1 MTMPPA
7 VSARGRPAASSNH
20 VDGEDGGRV
29 EEEDAAD
36 GRGGVKFGTAIA
48 FDDAYGGDESGFVSS
63 LPTLDEERRL
73 LDEDDIRSRE
83 RMELEDEG
91 RLTASHPSS
100 RMQAENGSK
109 QGGED
114 GGADPFQGATGGTG
128 LVNTRIAD
136 RESEYHK
143 RRLARPVREDG
154 MSFKDAMQH
163 ATLDRER
170 HELVQEARKE
180 FLDDDGNL
188 KPEAVED
195 SSDAKPARR
204 RRRRWDDSSAGTD
217 PATTP
222 ALEPKKE
229 DPSIVVTD

>member
-1 MTMPPA
+1 MTM
-7 VSARGRPAASSNH
+7 G
-20 VDGEDGGRV
+20 
-29 EEEDAAD
+29 
-36 GRGGVKFGTAIA
+36 
-48 FDDAYGGDESGFVSS
+48 S
-63 LPTLDEERRL
+63 LFAHNKQRL
-73 LDEDDIRSRE
+73 LSSVI
-83 RMELEDEG
+83 LL
-91 RLTASHPSS
+91 LT
-100 RMQAENGSK
+100 

-114 GGADPFQGATGGTG
+114 AVDGGGADPFQDAMGGTG
-128 LVNTRIAD
+128 IVNTRIAD

-188 KPEAVED
+188 KPEAVGD

-204 RRRRWDDSSAGTD
+204 RRRRWDDSSAGKD

-222 ALEPKKE
+222 LWNRTNK
-229 DPSIVVTD
+229 IYQ